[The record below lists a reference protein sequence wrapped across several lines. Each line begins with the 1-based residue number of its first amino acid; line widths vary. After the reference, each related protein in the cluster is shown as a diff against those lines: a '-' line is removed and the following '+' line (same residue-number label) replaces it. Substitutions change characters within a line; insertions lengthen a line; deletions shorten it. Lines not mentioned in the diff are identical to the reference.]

1 MRSKKTP
8 DAAKVEKFLDDLR
21 SGMPETPAPLQSKPG
36 LRELGAAMTALV
48 LQGISIGLAVGVGLR
63 IVRLIAGF

>member
-1 MRSKKTP
+1 MASKKRTP
-8 DAAKVEKFLDDLR
+8 DAARVEQFLDDLR
-21 SGMPETPAPLQSKPG
+21 SGMPESPIPAKPG
-36 LRELGAAMTALV
+36 LRELGAAMSALV

>member
-1 MRSKKTP
+1 MASKKRTP
-8 DAAKVEKFLDDLR
+8 DAARVEQFLDDLR
-21 SGMPETPAPLQSKPG
+21 SGMPTNPVPTKPG
-36 LRELGAAMTALV
+36 LRELGAAMSALV

>member
-1 MRSKKTP
+1 MASKKRTP
-8 DAAKVEKFLDDLR
+8 DAARVEQFLDDLR
-21 SGMPETPAPLQSKPG
+21 SGMPTNPIPAKPG

-48 LQGISIGLAVGVGLR
+48 LQGIPIGLAVGVGLK

>member
-21 SGMPETPAPLQSKPG
+21 SGMPENPIPTKPG